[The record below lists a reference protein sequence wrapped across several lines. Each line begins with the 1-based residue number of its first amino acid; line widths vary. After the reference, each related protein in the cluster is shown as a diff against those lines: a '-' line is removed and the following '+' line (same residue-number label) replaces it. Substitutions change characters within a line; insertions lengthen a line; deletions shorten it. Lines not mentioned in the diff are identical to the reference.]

1 MPQLITD
8 VKLVQ
13 YSPPP
18 TDEVAV
24 VATIGNGQLG
34 GWAILLDGQFIQGGN
49 TPARVVLGTGSEL
62 VGRTLEVSASI
73 TDVQGA
79 TDRMSLR
86 VEVTGL
92 PGPIDIEHVGPPGG
106 RAAYSIL
113 VQFGG

>member
-1 MPQLITD
+1 MPQLVTD

-13 YSPPP
+13 YSPPKDDP
-18 TDEVAV
+18 IAV
-24 VATIGNGQLG
+24 VATIGNAQLG
-34 GWAILLDGQFIQGGN
+34 GWAILLDGQFVQGGN
-49 TPARVVLGTGSEL
+49 TPTPVALGTGGEL

-92 PGPIDIEHVGPPGG
+92 PEPIDIEHIGPPGG

-113 VQFGG
+113 VQFGA